1 MFSTPNQ
8 LLNAYVKFTDAEL
21 DSPSVPASL
30 MEITVDGTA
39 YTVIGTP
46 NSIQRVSDLIEAI
59 NNSAAGDHITANVT
73 YNEEKSTYQV
83 TLTANS
89 SSISSI
95 TVANN
100 SSLIAGSHSMLIMDD
115 IDNAIGENP
124 LFKHHSYN
132 QYVYVGYGG
141 SFKQLRYNASIGMEG
156 IWAKAGEASYSYFR
170 PRGNVSMTWIANK
183 HNSVRLSYQLT
194 NMAPN
199 VAYLNP
205 YNTSTDSLFVS

>member
-1 MFSTPNQ
+1 
-8 LLNAYVKFTDAEL
+8 
-21 DSPSVPASL
+21 
-30 MEITVDGTA
+30 
-39 YTVIGTP
+39 
-46 NSIQRVSDLIEAI
+46 
-59 NNSAAGDHITANVT
+59 
-73 YNEEKSTYQV
+73 
-83 TLTANS
+83 
-89 SSISSI
+89 
-95 TVANN
+95 
-100 SSLIAGSHSMLIMDD
+100 MDD

-205 YNTSTDSLFVS
+205 YNTSTDSLFVSLGNPNLKPQMTHYASMSYTLNVGNSTLSLLLGINT